1 MKEPLPGKFAES
13 AEVCA
18 PFEQILGIRFFN
30 GSAAEAVENAVRIGG
45 LIVAPSG
52 TCFERL
58 CNDAIYR
65 RALTEAD
72 LALPDSGFMVL
83 LCRLL
88 RRKRINRVSGFAYLK
103 QLLNGPALSATGA
116 AVWVLPN
123 NRASEKALR
132 WLRTQGFGVSTEDTY
147 VAPFYRANVE
157 DETLLGA
164 VGTKRPRHIVIALAG
179 GVQEKL
185 GYFLR
190 EQLPY
195 RPTIHCIG
203 GALGFLTGDQIAI
216 PDWADRFFLGWTFRL
231 VAEPR
236 RFLRRLWSARVLPAL
251 ILKCG
256 DNLPPAEIR

>member
-1 MKEPLPGKFAES
+1 MKETSPGQFAER
-13 AEVCA
+13 AEVRA

-58 CNDAIYR
+58 CNDTIYR
-65 RALTEAD
+65 RAITEAD

-83 LCRLL
+83 LWRLL
-88 RRKRINRVSGFAYLK
+88 RGKRINRVSGFAYLK
-103 QLLNGPALSATGA
+103 QLLNGPALRGTGETL
-116 AVWVLPN
+116 WVLPN

-132 WLRTQGFGVSTEDTY
+132 WLRTQGFGTSTEDTY
-147 VAPFYRANVE
+147 VAPFYRENVE
-157 DETLLGA
+157 DGTLLGS
-164 VGTKRPRHIVIALAG
+164 VDTKRPRHIVIAIAG

-216 PDWADRFFLGWTFRL
+216 PNWADRLYFGWLFRL
-231 VAEPR
+231 ISRPR
-236 RFLRRLWSARVLPAL
+236 SFLPRLWDARGLPAL
-251 ILKCG
+251 IFKYG
-256 DNLPPAEIR
+256 EKLPPMHIR